1 MSLPSSFCLTT
12 QIAGPQGA
20 QGTAGTNGTNG
31 IDAFTTLTASFVM
44 PAEGADVTAAVVSSA
59 WMAVNQLVY
68 VNNAGYMNVQS
79 KPTATSVILRNE
91 ENTATQAY
99 VGNAPPATV
108 IANGS
113 AISPAGVQG
122 PQGTAGAGAASAA
135 ASYWT
140 RTAEASLSN
149 ETDMS
154 ALSTGYLKVT
164 TGTGAPT
171 SQVVPIPIADGG
183 TSGITKLAAFNA
195 LSPVTTDGDI
205 IIRDATNNVRLAAN
219 AVATRYLS
227 NTGTNNRPAWAQV
240 DLSNG
245 VTGVLPSANG
255 GVGAGSAAW
264 YAKRSATFAVTLNV
278 LTRIQ
283 YDAEDFDTGTIY
295 NTGTYQLVIG
305 TTGYYYMVHNVT
317 LTSTTANLVTAIYKN
332 GSPIAQGTGTTT
344 GIATIGSSA
353 IIATVLSATAGDIF
367 EAYVISNAST
377 TVAVASSY
385 FAGFKI
391 AGI

>member
-1 MSLPSSFCLTT
+1 MALPSSFCLTT

-20 QGTAGTNGTNG
+20 QGAAGTNGTNG
-31 IDAFTTLTASFVM
+31 VDAFTTLTASFVM
-44 PAEGADVTAAVVSSA
+44 PAEGADVTAAVASSA

-79 KPTATSVILRNE
+79 KPTVLSVILRNE

-99 VGNAPPATV
+99 VGNAPPATA

-154 ALSTGYLKVT
+154 ALATGYLKIT

-183 TSGITKLAAFNA
+183 TAGITKLAAFNA
-195 LSPVTTDGDI
+195 LSPVTTRGDI
-205 IIRDATNNVRLAAN
+205 IVRDATNNVRLALGA
-219 AVATRYLS
+219 AARLLRS
-227 NTGTNNRPAWAQV
+227 DGTDALWAQV
-240 DLSNG
+240 NLATD
-245 VTGVLPSANG
+245 VTGVLPAANG
-255 GVGAGSAAW
+255 GVGTGAAAW
-264 YAKRSATFAVTLNV
+264 YAKRSATFAVTAGV

-283 YDAEDFDTGTIY
+283 YDAEDFDTAIIY
-295 NTGTYQLVIG
+295 NIGTYQLVIG

-317 LTSTTANLVTAIYKN
+317 LSSLTANLVVAIYKN
-332 GSPIAQGTGTTT
+332 GGMVAQGTGTTT

-353 IIATVLSATAGDIF
+353 MIATVLSATAGDIF
-367 EAYVISNAST
+367 EAYVISNTST